1 MASILRSLKASAES
15 ILENADAKAEGAFTN
30 AVTSTSSST
39 TTTTAVGGAGTGGA
53 AAPIAPATPKIV
65 PSAASTAFASAAA
78 RERDAVRVAQR
89 ETIRMQALEAQIG
102 DLYAELQES
111 RRTAEA
117 LRTRLAA
124 VEDGRIEDLEGELQ
138 LARRRLEVLQTDY
151 DGARGAHAAA
161 LAAARS
167 EIARAENALEAAAV
181 EGATLRAAASR
192 KEEALVADVARLSVQ
207 LADVQSRL
215 AATDEARGDGG
226 GGGVGSG
233 SAQIKELTAALLVSR
248 EAAAVTMAELQG
260 EGRRLADATAS
271 GEASRRQVT
280 KLREQNEIYLRD
292 LAVLRAS
299 TEERT
304 RVAER
309 ETRVL
314 LERVTSAEASTPAL
328 REQLRSVTSR
338 LTSGE
343 DARQRSLAEVNALRR
358 GFEQER
364 LLHETCRSE
373 LVEMRAREAERG
385 DGEDGS
391 VRDVTGTDAEA
402 GFAGGFSSGELR
414 SRRGGHGGIGN
425 LTPMN
430 KLKTFNRNERMQD
443 VGRGLDQFA
452 AWVGRLLRVSPSTR
466 LVFIVWIVLL
476 HAWTGALLLFHV
488 HGLSDDH
495 HLLRKPA
502 HGR

>member
-15 ILENADAKAEGAFTN
+15 LLESADAKAEGAF
-30 AVTSTSSST
+30 STG
-39 TTTTAVGGAGTGGA
+39 TTAAGA
-53 AAPIAPATPKIV
+53 AAPIAPAMLIV

-89 ETIRMQALEAQIG
+89 ETTRMQALEAQIG

-117 LRTRLAA
+117 LRSRLAT

-161 LAAARS
+161 LAAARA
-167 EIARAENALEAAAV
+167 EIARAESALEAAAV

-192 KEEALVADVARLSVQ
+192 KEEALVSDVARLSVQ

-215 AATDEARGDGG
+215 AATEEARGDGG
-226 GGGVGSG
+226 GVAGSG
-233 SAQIKELTAALLVSR
+233 SAQIKEITDALSAMR
-248 EAAAVTMAELQG
+248 ETAAVTMAELQG
-260 EGRRLADATAS
+260 EGRRLADAIAA
-271 GEASRRQVT
+271 GEAARQQVT
-280 KLREQNEIYLRD
+280 KLREQTEVAVRD

-304 RVAER
+304 RVMER

-314 LERVTSAEASTPAL
+314 LERVAGAEASAPAL

-358 GFEQER
+358 GIEQER
-364 LLHETCRSE
+364 SLHETCRSE

-385 DGEDGS
+385 NGYDGS
-391 VRDVTGTDAEA
+391 ARDASGTDAES
-402 GFAGGFSSGELR
+402 GFAGGFGNGDLR
-414 SRRGGHGGIGN
+414 SRRGGGIGN

-430 KLKTFNRNERMQD
+430 KLKTFSHNKRMQD
-443 VGRGLDQFA
+443 VGLGLDQFA
-452 AWVGRLLRVSPSTR
+452 AWVGRLLRSSPSTR
-466 LVFIVWIVLL
+466 LCFIVWIVLL
-476 HAWTGALLLFHV
+476 HAWTGLLLLFHV
-488 HGLSDDH
+488 H
-495 HLLRKPA
+495 
-502 HGR
+502 